1 MFYTCLKGLLE
12 YKPGVDLLYTVRL
25 PSRMICTSN
34 ALSTLIFLQPYLVT
48 VKVLLFSCLICK
60 KCVSLGFNF

>member
-1 MFYTCLKGLLE
+1 MFYTCFKGLLE

-34 ALSTLIFLQPYLVT
+34 ALTTLIFLQPYLVI
-48 VKVLLFSCLICK
+48 VKLSLFSCLMCE
-60 KCVSLGFNF
+60 KCVFLGFNF